1 MKRNTYKPVFAIALC
16 ALTLVSIANFAS
28 IAFDVRITTSTPQ
41 IEKAEKYFPIESF
54 VMVTQDLL
62 TFQQI
67 CNENNEE
74 CLPLPDL
81 SNKISGTGSGV
92 IVGQRDGKSLVVT
105 AGHVC
110 AGGSEMIPMVQ
121 SLNVQYHIDLETGYG
136 KTGIGTILSID
147 MINDLCLMI
156 SDTYL
161 GPAVPVYNGEPALHE
176 KVYNMASPLGLAVPL
191 AVPVFEGYFTGQVS
205 SLYIFTIPAAPG
217 SSGSPIMNEDG
228 EIISIINAAA
238 ISFDEYA
245 IGCKTQA
252 LNNFLLA
259 NDVD

>member
-1 MKRNTYKPVFAIALC
+1 MKRNMYKQAFAIALC
-16 ALTLVSIANFAS
+16 ALTLVSIVNFVS
-28 IAFDVRITTSTPQ
+28 IAFDIRIMTSTPQ

-67 CNENNEE
+67 CNEDNEE

-110 AGGSEMIPMVQ
+110 AGGSDLIPMVEN
-121 SLNVQYHIDLETGYG
+121 LNVQYRIDLETGYG
-136 KTGIGTILSID
+136 KTGVGTILSID

-156 SDTYL
+156 SDTY
-161 GPAVPVYNGEPALHE
+161 PR
-176 KVYNMASPLGLAVPL
+176 
-191 AVPVFEGYFTGQVS
+191 TS
-205 SLYIFTIPAAPG
+205 STRL
-217 SSGSPIMNEDG
+217 
-228 EIISIINAAA
+228 
-238 ISFDEYA
+238 
-245 IGCKTQA
+245 
-252 LNNFLLA
+252 
-259 NDVD
+259 

>member
-1 MKRNTYKPVFAIALC
+1 MKNNRYRPAFAMALC
-16 ALTLVSIANFAS
+16 ALTLVSIVNFAF
-28 IAFDVRITTSTPQ
+28 IAFNVRIITATPQ

-67 CNENNEE
+67 CNQENED
-74 CLPLPDL
+74 CLPLPSL
-81 SNKISGTGSGV
+81 NNKISGTGSGV
-92 IVGQRDGKSLVVT
+92 IVGQRAGNSLVVT

-110 AGGSEMIPMVQ
+110 AGGSEMIPMVE

-147 MINDLCLMI
+147 MINDLCLII

-161 GPAVPVYNGEPALHE
+161 GPAIPVYNGEPALHE
-176 KVYNMASPLGLAVPL
+176 KIYTMSSPLGLAVPV
-191 AVPVFEGYFTGQVS
+191 AVPVFDGYFTGQVS

-217 SSGSPIMNEDG
+217 SSGSPVMNEDG

-252 LNNFLLA
+252 LKNFLLS
-259 NDVD
+259 NNID